1 MSTCNPQTLL
11 NDGKCFYG
19 VGAKEGIALRLQLL
33 CEVKSGIDALSA
45 AVSGLVGALPTVA
58 AVTYAASVDVD
69 LDLADYQTIAL
80 TGDIDF
86 TTSLNRP
93 ATGFAKAVAMV
104 LTADG
109 SDRALTYNAS
119 WVPVGTAPT
128 QVSAGKTGVLSITAI
143 GPAETDVII
152 AYQEE
157 P

>member
-1 MSTCNPQTLL
+1 MATCDPQTLM
-11 NDGKCFYG
+11 NSGKCFFG
-19 VGAKEGIALRLQLL
+19 VGAKERQALKLQLL
-33 CEVKSGIDALSA
+33 CEIQAAIAALG
-45 AVSGLVGALPTVA
+45 AVVGNLAPTVA
-58 AVTYAASVDVD
+58 AIAYGASIDID
-69 LDLADYQTIAL
+69 LDGADYQTVAL
-80 TGDIDF
+80 TGDIDLNA
-86 TTSLNRP
+86 SLNRP
-93 ATGFAKAVAMV
+93 VAGRAKAVAVV

-143 GPAETDVII
+143 GPDETDVII